1 MLWWHSFC
9 FSCIWKQGLYHAR
22 VLNDIIFDFMTSLY
36 FLISLIWSGDLIA
49 FFAIKDGN
57 GEFLSGCFLTVIFLS
72 SIPFPVGTF
81 TFLKVKRH
89 QSLKFKPIF
98 LKFSFKHQIKQT
110 LTNFFVKKINTIK
123 KSEGKKRKKLC
134 FFTHSKNYFT
144 QGCRATAS
152 SLTEIP
158 NKQLWIHVN
167 VMKMFQNYS
176 YWNTFLKFLIVIT
189 DTNTMKWIS
198 TLRSSSFLINLVFA
212 LCTFS
217 PLPLPLC

>member
-1 MLWWHSFC
+1 ML
-9 FSCIWKQGLYHAR
+9 
-22 VLNDIIFDFMTSLY
+22 
-36 FLISLIWSGDLIA
+36 

-158 NKQLWIHVN
+158 KKVMNSCQCNENVSELFLLEYFSEVSYSHHRHEYYEMNFYFKKLLVSDKSCLCFVYLFPSPPSSLLVN
-167 VMKMFQNYS
+167 FR
-176 YWNTFLKFLIVIT
+176 
-189 DTNTMKWIS
+189 
-198 TLRSSSFLINLVFA
+198 TLAF
-212 LCTFS
+212 
-217 PLPLPLC
+217 

>member
-1 MLWWHSFC
+1 ML
-9 FSCIWKQGLYHAR
+9 
-22 VLNDIIFDFMTSLY
+22 
-36 FLISLIWSGDLIA
+36 

-123 KSEGKKRKKLC
+123 KSEGKKRKSCAFSHTQQELFHTR
-134 FFTHSKNYFT
+134 FFK
-144 QGCRATAS
+144 ATAS

-176 YWNTFLKFLIVIT
+176 YWNFFSEVSYALATRKSEFRFLDFSALFRQFFGRILVNFQQLFGRFFAKKYWKL
-189 DTNTMKWIS
+189 WY
-198 TLRSSSFLINLVFA
+198 LSFFWQII
-212 LCTFS
+212 CTWQTFS
-217 PLPLPLC
+217 IFQQSFSKHLERKKYLADFWN